1 VVLSFFSV
9 GCVFFFSLS
18 RLSLSCR
25 GAVFFCFVV
34 TPRPFGLVFSCRHG
48 RSARLLGSV
57 ALSLRTEKGKARAR
71 GACLKI
77 EIYEEQR
84 KRGRGGGVYVYFR
97 SKKKCGR

>member
-48 RSARLLGSV
+48 RSARLLISV

-71 GACLKI
+71 AGLA
-77 EIYEEQR
+77 
-84 KRGRGGGVYVYFR
+84 
-97 SKKKCGR
+97 